1 MTQTPL
7 SRSYQIPLAGVR
19 RLLFRAVG
27 ATGLSL
33 LAGFFALWYAVRSEN
48 DPTSLRFSY
57 GTTTLLAIALGIP
70 ALLKFRNKLKS
81 FRLVLQED
89 SILRCQDGWPDV
101 LVKRN
106 EIVRVEEKSS
116 FGLTIRVKGRDKVLR
131 IPAEVAGYLE
141 IRDHLASWGPVVRKF
156 FGGIYSVMFAL
167 IPTTAVMALLFGS
180 QNSWFVFP
188 TSAALLVCLVVAAM
202 KTQQDPG
209 TDRYSRLVVCG
220 LVLVAALV
228 LTFKVVLTLGYRK

>member
-1 MTQTPL
+1 MTQTYP
-7 SRSYQIPLAGVR
+7 SKTYQIPHAGVR

-33 LAGFFALWYAVRSEN
+33 LAGFFAVWYAVRSEN

-70 ALLKFRNKLKS
+70 ALLKFRKKLKS

-89 SILRCQDGWPDV
+89 AILRCQDGSPEV

-116 FGLTIRVKGRDKVLR
+116 FGLTIRVKGQDKVLR

-141 IRDHLASWGPVVRKF
+141 IRDHLASRGPVVRKF
-156 FGGIYSVMFAL
+156 FGGMYFVLLAL
-167 IPTTAVMALLFGS
+167 IATTVMALLFGS
-180 QNSWFVFP
+180 QNFWFVFP
-188 TSAALLVCLVVAAM
+188 TSAALLVCLVLAAM

-209 TDRYSRLVVCG
+209 TGRYSRLVVCG
-220 LVLVAALV
+220 LALVTVLV

>member
-1 MTQTPL
+1 MTQTYP
-7 SRSYQIPLAGVR
+7 SKTYQIPLAGVR

-27 ATGLSL
+27 AIGLSL
-33 LAGFFALWYAVRSEN
+33 LAGFFAVWYAVRSEN

-57 GTTTLLAIALGIP
+57 GTPTLHAIALGIP
-70 ALLKFRNKLKS
+70 ALLKFRKKLKS

-89 SILRCQDGWPDV
+89 AILRCQDGSPDV

-116 FGLTIRVKGRDKVLR
+116 FGLTIGVEGQDKVLR

-141 IRDHLASWGPVVRKF
+141 IRDHLASRGPVVRKF
-156 FGGIYSVMFAL
+156 FGGMYFVLFAL
-167 IPTTAVMALLFGS
+167 IATTPVMALLFGS
-180 QNSWFVFP
+180 QNFWFVFP
-188 TSAALLVCLVVAAM
+188 TSAALLVCLVLAAM

-220 LVLVAALV
+220 LALVTALV
-228 LTFKVVLTLGYRK
+228 LTFKVVLTFGYRK